1 MAKQVVKTS
10 LARKFR
16 LLMGFAVLSI
26 IAAALVVPWYF
37 VELLSEQALEAPG
50 AELTRLRFSEWLED
64 HPKKSQPAS
73 RVSSLYTRGADLA
86 GRSGPSI
93 VRISDD
99 LKPSMPLDSSGR
111 QALKAFLRNPGQ
123 DLAIIKTSDQRG
135 HSIYRC
141 FRAVRVKPGC
151 LGCHGPSADVRLQ
164 LQPGRLAAVIDVGVP
179 STIATGPL
187 AKLTEGAF
195 IVGIALAGLLAL
207 ILFSIITQRLVIRP
221 VRHLRKVTD
230 KVADGNLSVRSTL
243 RTGDELERL
252 GESFNEM
259 LVAINQ
265 QHDQLRAANRAL
277 DLKLSELAEANV
289 TLYHANKVKS
299 EFVASVSHELR
310 TPLNSIIGFA
320 ELLAEA
326 DEPRIRRYGQNI
338 GTSAKSLMGM
348 INDLLDLARIEAG
361 KADIR
366 FDKVSLADTCQT
378 LAALLKPLAD
388 QKQLALETELPG
400 DLPIINTDAGRLQQI
415 LYNLLSNAIKYTPPG
430 GRVWISAA
438 TTTAQRKSNGAD
450 EVAVSV
456 ADTGPGI
463 ARADQEQIFEKFY
476 QVDRSL
482 TRESSGTGLGLAIA
496 KELAGALGG
505 RLTLKSSPGMGAV
518 FTLIL
523 PVDAK
528 ALIAGAATNGGDE

>member
-1 MAKQVVKTS
+1 MAKQVVKIS
-10 LARKFR
+10 LATKFR
-16 LLMGFAVLSI
+16 LLLGFAVLSI
-26 IAAALVVPWYF
+26 IAGALVVPWYF
-37 VELLSEQALEAPG
+37 VELLSEQALERPG
-50 AELTRLRFSEWLED
+50 AELTRLRHNEWLLE
-64 HPKKSQPAS
+64 HTKKTQPPS
-73 RVSSLYTRGADLA
+73 KVSSLYTTGGDLA
-86 GRSGPSI
+86 GREGPSI

-99 LKPSMPLDSSGR
+99 LKPSTPLDSSGR
-111 QALKAFLRNPGQ
+111 RALKAFLRNPGQ
-123 DLAIIKTSDQRG
+123 DLAVIKTSDQRG

-141 FRAVRVKPGC
+141 FRAVRVEPAC
-151 LGCHGPSADVRLQ
+151 LGCHGPTADVRLQ
-164 LQPGRLAAVIDVGVP
+164 LQPGRLAAIIDVAVP
-179 STIATGPL
+179 SAVATGPL
-187 AKLTEGAF
+187 VWLTEGAF
-195 IVGIALAGLLAL
+195 IVGIALAGLLAF
-207 ILFSIITQRLVIRP
+207 ILFSIITQRLVLRP

-230 KVADGNLSVRSTL
+230 KVAEGNLSVRSTL
-243 RTGDELERL
+243 RTADELQRL

-259 LVAINQ
+259 LAAISQ
-265 QHDQLRAANRAL
+265 QHDQLRAANKAL

-289 TLYHANKVKS
+289 TLYRANKVKS

-320 ELLAEA
+320 ELLTEA
-326 DEPRIRRYGQNI
+326 DEPRIKRYGQNI
-338 GTSAKSLMGM
+338 STSAKTLMGM

-388 QKQLALETELPG
+388 QKQLALEVNLPA

-430 GRVWISAA
+430 GRVWISACA
-438 TTTAQRKSNGAD
+438 AAGRSNANGAD

-463 ARADQEQIFEKFY
+463 AHSDQEQIFEKFY

-505 RLTLKSSPGMGAV
+505 RLTLKSSPGAGAM
-518 FTLIL
+518 FTLTL
-523 PVDAK
+523 PVYA
-528 ALIAGAATNGGDE
+528 AEPVARAAVNGANE